1 MTLKV
6 EGDPGYGSVSAGSRF
21 SGLDASETVPLLIPE
36 SEPQLYTWKPLSKEE
51 LVKCAGG
58 PGWKKFRFRLVL
70 AFWIGWVVMLGIA
83 ITVIVQSPRAV
94 TPVLLWWQK
103 DPFYRLQPALSVD
116 AESGEPNTISRVSE
130 RLPYLKSLRVGAMIL
145 EGLFRKDGST
155 PNLTQIDQDV
165 GTLPQ
170 FTQLMTESR
179 KAGLRIMLCLCE
191 AVLFE
196 PTASNN
202 TEVRSGTLG
211 NIQYSLRYWLEQG
224 VSGFE
229 ICDTDTTFSIKML
242 MEWNVLMQEFSS
254 QDDERILMVRQTGGS
269 LLLSNTSN
277 LVNGSLVEMVT
288 KSLIPPSHRP
298 LKAPEVAQA
307 ITTILQMPQGYWPSW
322 TVGGE
327 VPWELQRAILVLM
340 MTLPGTPIIKYGDEL
355 NPVQD
360 IYVNVSNKDP
370 ANGDTTK
377 QDELRR
383 PHALF
388 RSLSQ
393 LRARE
398 EALRFGSF
406 TFLPFNTTLSS
417 TTLNSTATP
426 PLAFLRSWG
435 CVHSLVLLNL
445 GSEPHAVEPDWAR
458 SLPEDGLFVLSTGL
472 DRIGPVSV
480 RTIILQPH
488 EGIVIKL
495 FETDNSS

>member
-21 SGLDASETVPLLIPE
+21 TGLDGSETVPLLIPE
-36 SEPQLYTWKPLSKEE
+36 PEPHLYTWKPLSKEE

-58 PGWKKFRFRLVL
+58 PGWKKFRFCLVL

-83 ITVIVQSPRAV
+83 ITLIVQSPRAV

-103 DPFYRLQPALSVD
+103 DPFYRLQPALLVD
-116 AESGEPNTISRVSE
+116 AESDEPNAISRVSE
-130 RLPYLKSLRVGAMIL
+130 RLPYLKSLRVGALIL

-191 AVLFE
+191 AVLLE

-202 TEVRSGTLG
+202 TKVRFGTSG

-242 MEWNVLMQEFSS
+242 MEWNVLMREFSS

-269 LLLSNTSN
+269 PLLSNTSN

-298 LKAPEVAQA
+298 LTAPEVSEA
-307 ITTILQMPQGYWPSW
+307 IKTILQMPQGYWPSW

-327 VPWELQRAILVLM
+327 VPWELQRAIFFLM

-355 NPVQD
+355 NPVQ
-360 IYVNVSNKDP
+360 
-370 ANGDTTK
+370 G

-406 TFLPFNTTLSS
+406 TFLPFNTTMSS

-435 CVHSLVLLNL
+435 CVRLLVVFNL
-445 GSEPHAVEPDWAR
+445 GSEPHAVEPDWAP

-472 DRIGPVSV
+472 DRIGPVSL